1 MLPATAIGAATAT
14 TVASAATTA
23 TVGPTAALATP
34 PPCRVLRYSF
44 EPDCFVR
51 DASGLCHFTES
62 HPDLGPQIAVWV
74 ETADGARFVD
84 TLMVT
89 NAVALYGIGNRPGR
103 WDFRSGPRFPYGR
116 RPMAL
121 PVWAHHRGVVYAG
134 VVMTDGRDDEIASH
148 QEVSSPEPYFCR
160 PMMASEVVDAITCAS
175 GNFRSVKGSFAA
187 PGPGGTTTAPAP
199 EVTAPPSFYPP
210 RGDLVDWGNL
220 CVPLVSADG
229 SGCDYGDARQFG
241 LLNDVDTVATAT
253 PHYDRTFSGS
263 WTVPTSLPAG
273 DYTLMVEIGK
283 EFDSNPSFTHT
294 SFLTPVE
301 RTYYDDY
308 GFDQNVGQP
317 SVVYRLGFTLPADP
331 AAPLAPAAVS
341 LPVGYGDWTG
351 ASGDLTPIDPQI
363 TSDVAGSGVARLRDT
378 DGPGGLGRVHLDAAT
393 CAPLD
398 CTTATV
404 PDPPRISEP
413 TGTEDPSAA
422 TFQFRQTG
430 DHGLPVLAYELRYAP
445 DNQRQLDETAFER
458 WAAAPAPTPD
468 VPGTIT
474 AVTLPTLQPTS
485 GYAIA
490 LRAQGTCGWSKP
502 AFIRLYVGKSR
513 YTTLSGCVVATAAYG
528 SALHP
533 DVTLLRQERNRVVA
547 RSPVARLV
555 ALLYAQSAPPLADL
569 LGQSELARAVVR
581 SLLRPA
587 LLLNRGLLHRGG
599 LQMMGGD

>member
-1 MLPATAIGAATAT
+1 
-14 TVASAATTA
+14 
-23 TVGPTAALATP
+23 
-34 PPCRVLRYSF
+34 
-44 EPDCFVR
+44 
-51 DASGLCHFTES
+51 
-62 HPDLGPQIAVWV
+62 
-74 ETADGARFVD
+74 
-84 TLMVT
+84 
-89 NAVALYGIGNRPGR
+89 
-103 WDFRSGPRFPYGR
+103 
-116 RPMAL
+116 MAL
-121 PVWAHHRGVVYAG
+121 PVWAHRRGVVYPG
-134 VVMTDGRDDEIASH
+134 VVMTDGRDDELASH

-187 PGPGGTTTAPAP
+187 PAVPGDTGLSTNT

-220 CVPLVSADG
+220 CAPLVSIDG
-229 SGCDYGDARQFG
+229 AGCDYGDARQFG

-253 PHYDRTFSGS
+253 PRYDLTFSGS

-273 DYTLMVEIGK
+273 DYALMVEVGK
-283 EFDSNPSFTHT
+283 ELDSNPSFTHT

-301 RTYYDDY
+301 LTYYGDY

-317 SVVYRLGFTLPADP
+317 SVVYRLGFTVPADP
-331 AAPLAPAAVS
+331 GTPIAPAAVS
-341 LPVGYGDWTG
+341 LPTGYGDWTG
-351 ASGDLTPIDPQI
+351 ASGALTPMDPRI
-363 TSDVAGSGVARLRDT
+363 TSDVAGSGVARLRAT

-398 CTTATV
+398 CTAATDTTPEPV

-413 TGTEDPSAA
+413 TGTEDPAAA
-422 TFQFRQTG
+422 TFQFRQAE

-445 DNQRQLDETAFER
+445 DDQRQLDETAFVR
-458 WAAAPAPTPD
+458 WPAAPAPAPAA
-468 VPGTIT
+468 PGTVT
-474 AVTLPTLQPTS
+474 AVTLPALQPSS

-528 SALHP
+528 SPLHP
-533 DVTLLRQERNRVVA
+533 DVAFLRLERNRLVA

-555 ALLYAQSAPPLADL
+555 ALLYAQGAPPLAHL
-569 LGQSELARAVVR
+569 LGQSDLARAVVR
-581 SLLRPA
+581 SLLQPV
-587 LLLNRGLLHRGG
+587 LLLNRGLLQRAG
-599 LQMMGGD
+599 LQMTGK

>member
-1 MLPATAIGAATAT
+1 VLLAPTATATASATATAIAAT
-14 TVASAATTA
+14 
-23 TVGPTAALATP
+23 PP

-62 HPDLGPQIAVWV
+62 HPDLGPQIAAWV
-74 ETADGARFVD
+74 ETADGTRFVD

-103 WDFRSGPRFPYGR
+103 WDLRSGPRFPYGR

-121 PVWAHHRGVVYAG
+121 PVWAHRRGVVYAG

-187 PGPGGTTTAPAP
+187 PAPGDTTAAPTTP
-199 EVTAPPSFYPP
+199 EVVAPASFYPP

-220 CVPLVSADG
+220 CVPLVSIDG
-229 SGCDYGDARQFG
+229 AGCDYGDARQFG

-253 PHYDRTFSGS
+253 PRYDLTFSGS

-273 DYTLMVEIGK
+273 DYAFMLEIGK

-301 RTYYDDY
+301 LTYYNDY

-317 SVVYRLGFTLPADP
+317 SVVYRLGFTIPADP
-331 AAPLAPAAVS
+331 GAPLAPAAVS
-341 LPVGYGDWTG
+341 LAAGYGDWTG
-351 ASGDLTPIDPQI
+351 ASGDLTPIDPRI
-363 TSDVAGSGVARLRDT
+363 TSDVAGSGVARLRET

-398 CTTATV
+398 CAAATA

-413 TGTEDPSAA
+413 TGTQDPAAA
-422 TFQFRQTG
+422 TFQFRQTE

-458 WAAAPAPTPD
+458 WPAAPAPAPGA
-468 VPGTIT
+468 PGTIT
-474 AVTLPTLQPTS
+474 AVTLPALQPSS

-533 DVTLLRQERNRVVA
+533 DVALLRQERNRVVA

-569 LGQSELARAVVR
+569 LGQSDLARAVVR

-599 LQMMGGD
+599 LRMTGE